1 MTLQREEE
9 KLMDVRFRF
18 MPLRWRQ
25 VALGLLVLAAFAL
38 IALPA
43 LAQGAP
49 SKLVVRHLDV
59 SAFPNVTLYVQ
70 GLGIDLGQAELNVLE
85 DGQEVDVQAEQAEVG
100 VQVALLLDASRSI
113 LSQGNTGQPRYKEAG
128 QAARRFVELK
138 LLDPKIDRLAT
149 YVARPEDGQLAILQ
163 TWTYDHQAAVD
174 RLFLYD
180 PKEPPRETPL
190 HDLLFGIFDHF
201 GQAEDVSPFIA
212 RAVVVFSD
220 GLSGSSSL
228 EISDAIARAQQ
239 ENVPIFTVLLGKNET
254 GERNMRRLAT
264 LTGGQFVRLD
274 KVEDVDAIWRAVA
287 ALRVQQR
294 LSYQARSAEPR
305 QVTVVAKFQD
315 GTEARAQVAFP
326 TVRVPPPEVAIVQ
339 PQAGLAITK
348 EAPAYDTPL
357 EELEPRELPI
367 QIQVKWPDGQAR
379 AIRRVEYTVG
389 AETRVV
395 EEAPFEQITFPIDK
409 LDTGRYTV
417 RVVVEDELGV
427 RAEAPP
433 VTFEVDVV
441 RPPAP
446 GAGPAV
452 IEITLGNRVIT
463 IPRDRLMMAVNVL
476 VLLVSITALVFAL
489 RKPTVRERV
498 ASTVMAMG
506 KAITEP
512 FHGGRADQDAP
523 AVLKV
528 IKRGR
533 AADLDDEIPLRE
545 VTRIGRD
552 PAQVHVVVSDARVSR
567 LHCTITET
575 AHGFEIADEGSSAGT
590 FVNGRPVEYE
600 RVPLKNGD
608 IIDLGP
614 VRLQFVERRPGGR
627 RSDKDKT
634 EVFGKGSTLGRVF
647 GREKEQT
654 QMFNRP
660 GSRRR

>member
-1 MTLQREEE
+1 MG
-9 KLMDVRFRF
+9 VRFRF
-18 MPLRWRQ
+18 MPLCWRQ
-25 VALGLLVLAAFAL
+25 VALVVLVLVAVAL

-49 SKLVVRHLDV
+49 SKLVIRHLDV
-59 SAFPNVTLYVQ
+59 STFPNVTLYVQ

-113 LSQGNTGQPRYKEAG
+113 LSEGNTGQPRYKEAG

-163 TWTYDHQAAVD
+163 TWTFDHQAAVD
-174 RLFLYD
+174 RLFIYD
-180 PKEPPRETPL
+180 PKEPPEETPL
-190 HDLLFGIFDHF
+190 HDLLFSIFDHF
-201 GQAEDVSPFIA
+201 DQAKDVSPYIA

-239 ENVPIFTVLLGKNET
+239 ERVPIFTVLLGKNET

-294 LSYQARSAEPR
+294 LSYQARSAQPR
-305 QVTVVAKFQD
+305 QVAVVAKFQD

-326 TVRVPPPEVAIVQ
+326 TVRVSPPEVVIVQ
-339 PQAGLAITK
+339 PQAGLVITK

-357 EELEPRELPI
+357 EELEPRQLPI

-395 EEAPFEQITFPIDK
+395 EEAPFEQIAFPIDK

-498 ASTVMAMG
+498 VSTVMAVG
-506 KAITEP
+506 KTVTEP
-512 FHGGRADQDAP
+512 FRGSQESEEVP

-528 IKRGR
+528 VKRGR
-533 AADLDDEIPLRE
+533 ATDLNDEIPLRE

-552 PAQVHVVVSDARVSR
+552 PDQAHVVISDTRVSR

-575 AHGFEIADEGSSAGT
+575 SRGFEIGDEGSTAGT
-590 FVNGRPVEYE
+590 YVNGRRVEYE
-600 RVPLKNGD
+600 KVLLRNGD
-608 IIDLGP
+608 VIDLGP
-614 VRLQFVERRPGGR
+614 VRFQFVERRPGR
-627 RSDKDKT
+627 HPDKDRT
-634 EVFGKGSTLGRVF
+634 EVSPGKGSTLGRLF

-654 QMFNRP
+654 QIVDRSRP
-660 GSRRR
+660 RRR